1 MDNLPPELRDRR
13 DSIFD
18 RVTTTGRTRR
28 RRRTAAA
35 FAVVAV
41 VLAIPITAV
50 AMNASHESPGV
61 RVSSVPSTSVTPT
74 VADPT
79 GTTETT
85 TTVKAGCHNSYDP
98 ACGPLRY
105 APPLT
110 NEPARLEITS
120 VTPAVPKVGEMVTF
134 TLRARDPD
142 SLFSASTVWCNGG
155 GRAGSTFG
163 DGEGGGQVC
172 IADCVGAGSGTW
184 DPPAPQPS
192 DLTFHSDHVYKR
204 AGTFAVK
211 ITAEA
216 GVCSARPS
224 EATAS
229 TTVTVVAG

>member
-1 MDNLPPELRDRR
+1 MDNLPPELHDRR

-74 VADPT
+74 VPDTT
-79 GTTETT
+79 GTTD
-85 TTVKAGCHNSYDP
+85 TTVRAGCHDSQDP
-98 ACGPLRY
+98 ACGPIRY
-105 APPLT
+105 DPPIT
-110 NEPARLEITS
+110 NEPARIEITS
-120 VTPAVPKVGEMVTF
+120 VTPAVPKVGETVTF

-142 SLFSASTVWCNGG
+142 SLFSASSVWCNGG
-155 GRAGSTFG
+155 GRAGASFG
-163 DGEGGGQVC
+163 DDSPETVC
-172 IADCVGAGSGTW
+172 IADCVGPGFGTW

-192 DLTFHSDHVYKR
+192 DLTFHSDHVYNR

-224 EATAS
+224 EATVS

>member
-18 RVTTTGRTRR
+18 RVTGAGRTRR
-28 RRRTAAA
+28 RRRSAAM

-50 AMNASHESPGV
+50 ALNASDSGPRV
-61 RVSSVPSTSVTPT
+61 RVSSTPSTQDSTTSTSATPS
-74 VADPT
+74 
-79 GTTETT
+79 TTETT
-85 TTVKAGCHNSYDP
+85 AKGGCHNSYDP

-105 APPLT
+105 DPPIT

-120 VTPAVPKVGEMVTF
+120 VTPAVPKVGENVTF
-134 TLRARDPD
+134 TLRAQDPD

-155 GRAGSTFG
+155 GSSFG
-163 DGEGGGQVC
+163 DGEGGQTC
-172 IADCVGAGSGTW
+172 IADCVSQGSGTW
-184 DPPAPQPS
+184 EPPAPQPS
-192 DLTFHSDHVYKR
+192 ELTFHSDHAYTR

-216 GVCSARPS
+216 GICSARPS
-224 EATAS
+224 EATVS